1 MSKRSRIIIVLSV
14 LVIAFATI
22 PRWLPFAVYGPLIAL
37 SWTLGG
43 YCKGPPILLQLAA
56 EECSQST
63 ESVVTRENANQ
74 PVGSP
79 PDCPL
84 VLAMSFSNAA
94 VFSELIS
101 KGAKPELCK
110 GFPDR
115 FFEVATNC
123 KYAPAKA
130 EQIFAELQRL
140 GIRHTNANRLLISQA
155 KENCVPG
162 IELAMSQGADA
173 NVEGP
178 KGLSAL
184 HYTTRVAD
192 AESIAATAALVRL
205 GADPRRRTSLADSAY
220 VLARERLHDVE
231 NWKRLESAM
240 TVAADK

>member
-1 MSKRSRIIIVLSV
+1 MYRQGQDVSTGFCHLHYVRRHMSKPSRAIIVLAV
-14 LVIAFATI
+14 LVFTLATA
-22 PRWLPFAVYGPLIAL
+22 PRWLPFAVYGPLIGL
-37 SWTLGG
+37 SWALGG
-43 YCKGPPILLQLAA
+43 HCRGSPVLLVLNG
-56 EECSQST
+56 EECSRST
-63 ESVVTRENANQ
+63 ESVVTRENANE

-84 VLAMSFSNAA
+84 VYAMSFNNAI

-115 FFEVATNC
+115 LFEAATNC

-130 EQIFAELQRL
+130 GQIFAELQRL

-162 IELAMSQGADA
+162 IELAVSQGADA
-173 NVEGP
+173 NVEGTE
-178 KGLSAL
+178 GLSAL

-192 AESIAATAALVRL
+192 AELWWSNL
-205 GADPRRRTSLADSAY
+205 
-220 VLARERLHDVE
+220 
-231 NWKRLESAM
+231 KRHNDRFFQ
-240 TVAADK
+240 T